1 MTRRLLA
8 LLGFGILALLC
19 AAFVHLNN
27 ARVSIDFFFGTVQVG
42 VGAALIGALVLGWAL
57 AGVAALSL
65 AARAARARRRLRH
78 ELKLVQA
85 EVRTLRA
92 TAPGHAP

>member
-8 LLGFGILALLC
+8 LRSFGILALLC

-27 ARVSIDFFFGTVQVG
+27 VRVSIDFFFGMVQLG
-42 VGAALIGALVLGWAL
+42 LGAALIGALVLGWAF
-57 AGVAALSL
+57 AGLAALSL
-65 AARAARARRRLRH
+65 AARAARSRRRLRH
-78 ELKLVQA
+78 ALKLAQA

-92 TAPGHAP
+92 TAPGNAP